1 MPTNLGAAALS
12 RPQSVTQMSPDV
24 HHVHE
29 CLLFAHEAIF
39 LAPDLDVA
47 RTSPSQVCCLAFTKR
62 FAIPRDSFWI
72 HPEDHTH
79 AESVLGARQPHTS
92 YDDKAAPECDLWR
105 MKHLYMHSIK
115 MPPRARAPRNLT
127 IPVASAPYGL
137 FIRQNSLFQS
147 GSAR

>member
-12 RPQSVTQMSPDV
+12 RPQSATQMYPDV

-29 CLLFAHEAIF
+29 CLLLAHEAMF
-39 LAPDLDVA
+39 LALDLDVA

-62 FAIPRDSFWI
+62 FAIPRHSFRI

-79 AESVLGARQPHTS
+79 AESVLGARQPHSS

-105 MKHLYMHSIK
+105 MKHLYMHS
-115 MPPRARAPRNLT
+115 METLSRARAPRNLT
-127 IPVASAPYGL
+127 IPVASAPWT
-137 FIRQNSLFQS
+137 FHTPE
-147 GSAR
+147 